1 MFDKICIKNKESD
14 SYKLDVG
21 FVIDTMLFYGKVV
34 LLIHKEELIILLKFL
49 GEDLLRELIK
59 RGRLELRFRDNII
72 GSMIFP
78 NGRYNIDTFSSPDV
92 TIDSILYQSH
102 REIINN
108 SSKNQKFASEFSGI
122 IEPYSY
128 PAFVRESIISDFSNE
143 HLLKRALPVYINS
156 IVPEFILPEKIEIEI
171 IKEAG
176 FGPYDAYSL
185 KSNIDVDE
193 LNRVHKE
200 SRPEIDYDIDY
211 SGFLLSVGESK
222 GDIHIASELESEIVT
237 SELYSKFI
245 ALEVE
250 DLIKQRTKSED
261 ELKLFATYVLEGCTS
276 LGLGYMDGIIN
287 GKDLLKI
294 LDKSDKFR
302 DWLKNISEDKN
313 LLGEYHKAVMKEDF
327 SDKLPTK
334 TARFVIFEGIGITL
348 DLFGAGGI
356 GTIAATALAA
366 ADNFLLD
373 KIINR
378 GWKPNQFIDKSLKPK
393 IKI

>member
-1 MFDKICIKNKESD
+1 MTSLARTEYFERIS
-14 SYKLDVG
+14 
-21 FVIDTMLFYGKVV
+21 
-34 LLIHKEELIILLKFL
+34 
-49 GEDLLRELIK
+49 
-59 RGRLELRFRDNII
+59 
-72 GSMIFP
+72 
-78 NGRYNIDTFSSPDV
+78 
-92 TIDSILYQSH
+92 
-102 REIINN
+102 
-108 SSKNQKFASEFSGI
+108 
-122 IEPYSY
+122 
-128 PAFVRESIISDFSNE
+128 SIISSFERQHLYNNFLNEISPIESPHNNQARLLRNGLSISN
-143 HLLKRALPVYINS
+143 
-156 IVPEFILPEKIEIEI
+156 FC
-171 IKEAG
+171 
-176 FGPYDAYSL
+176 F
-185 KSNIDVDE
+185 
-193 LNRVHKE
+193 
-200 SRPEIDYDIDY
+200 
-211 SGFLLSVGESK
+211 F
-222 GDIHIASELESEIVT
+222 
-237 SELYSKFI
+237 
-245 ALEVE
+245 E

>member
-222 GDIHIASELESEIVT
+222 GDIHIASELEKLGIV
-237 SELYSKFI
+237 
-245 ALEVE
+245 EV
-250 DLIKQRTKSED
+250 RT
-261 ELKLFATYVLEGCTS
+261 
-276 LGLGYMDGIIN
+276 
-287 GKDLLKI
+287 
-294 LDKSDKFR
+294 
-302 DWLKNISEDKN
+302 
-313 LLGEYHKAVMKEDF
+313 
-327 SDKLPTK
+327 
-334 TARFVIFEGIGITL
+334 
-348 DLFGAGGI
+348 
-356 GTIAATALAA
+356 TIAGHTQRGGEPTPYDRILSTRLGAKGAELIISKNYGNLVVFKDNEISYIPLSETAGKLKVID
-366 ADNFLLD
+366 DNSP
-373 KIINR
+373 IIKECENL
-378 GWKPNQFIDKSLKPK
+378 GISFCD
-393 IKI
+393 